1 MVTGTHPEEIEL
13 FDYVEGDLPE
23 GRRVE
28 VETHLAACAACSAQ
42 VSRVQAG
49 RDALRES
56 QFLQLPP
63 RRKEGVF
70 MNLPERRR
78 DVRSSPALSP
88 KQLLAILTPIAA
100 VAAVAVALFSAGGTN
115 NDEGAASAGQT
126 NSGGAQTT
134 SGGAAAEGAQQDSST
149 PQALSKFRS
158 VAGPADEVAAQL
170 QSKGIDA
177 RVVKGGVEVRN
188 ATRQEVDAALGN
200 RRAGKVEIVI
210 VR

>member
-13 FDYVEGDLPE
+13 FDYVEGDLPQA
-23 GRRVE
+23 RRLE
-28 VETHLAACAACSAQ
+28 IEAHLAACSACSEQ

-49 RDALRES
+49 RDSLRQS

-63 RRKEGVF
+63 RSREGVF
-70 MNLPERRR
+70 MNLPERRG
-78 DVRSSPALSP
+78 DVRRSPALSP

-100 VAAVAVALFSAGGTN
+100 VVAVAVALVSSGGTN
-115 NDEGAASAGQT
+115 NENAASGA
-126 NSGGAQTT
+126 AQTT
-134 SGGAAAEGAQQDSST
+134 SGGAAAETAQEDSST

-170 QSKGIDA
+170 RSKGIDA
-177 RVVKGGVEVRN
+177 RVVKGRVKVRD
-188 ATRQEVDAALGN
+188 ATRAQVDAALGD
-200 RRAGKVEIVI
+200 RRAGNVEIVI

>member
-28 VETHLAACAACSAQ
+28 VETHLAACAECSEQ
-42 VSRVQAG
+42 ISRVQAG

-63 RRKEGVF
+63 RRREGVF

-78 DVRSSPALSP
+78 DVRRSPALSP

-100 VAAVAVALFSAGGTN
+100 VAAVAVALVSSGGTN
-115 NDEGAASAGQT
+115 NENAGSA
-126 NSGGAQTT
+126 AQTT
-134 SGGAAAEGAQQDSST
+134 SGAAAAEGAQQDSTSAT
-149 PQALSKFRS
+149 AQGKLRA
-158 VAGPADEVAAQL
+158 VAGPADEVATQL
-170 QSKGIDA
+170 RSKGIDA
-177 RVVKGGVEVRN
+177 RVVKRRVEVRN

>member
-13 FDYVEGDLPE
+13 FDYVEGDLLQD
-23 GRRVE
+23 RRME
-28 VETHLAACAACSAQ
+28 VENHLAACAACSEL

-78 DVRSSPALSP
+78 DVRRSPTLSP

-100 VAAVAVALFSAGGTN
+100 VAAVAVALVSSGGTN
-115 NDEGAASAGQT
+115 NENASSA
-126 NSGGAQTT
+126 SQTT
-134 SGGAAAEGAQQDSST
+134 SSGGAAAESAQQDST
-149 PQALSKFRS
+149 APQALSTFRS
-158 VAGPADEVAAQL
+158 VAGPADEVAARL

-177 RVVKGGVEVRN
+177 HVVKGRVQVRD
-188 ATRQEVDAALGN
+188 ATRRQVDAALAH
-200 RRAGKVEIVI
+200 RRAGKVAIVI
-210 VR
+210 LR

>member
-13 FDYVEGDLPE
+13 FDYVEGDLPQD
-23 GRRVE
+23 RRVE
-28 VETHLAACAACSAQ
+28 VETHLAACAACSEQ

-63 RRKEGVF
+63 RRREGVF

-78 DVRSSPALSP
+78 DVRRSPALSP

-100 VAAVAVALFSAGGTN
+100 VAAVVVALVSSGGTN
-115 NDEGAASAGQT
+115 NENAASAGQT
-126 NSGGAQTT
+126 NS
-134 SGGAAAEGAQQDSST
+134 SGAAAESAQQDKT
-149 PQALSKFRS
+149 APQALSTFRA

-177 RVVKGGVEVRN
+177 RVVKGRVQVRD
-188 ATRQEVDAALGN
+188 ATREQVDAALGN
-200 RRAGKVEIVI
+200 RRAGKVQIVI

>member
-23 GRRVE
+23 GRRMDVE
-28 VETHLAACAACSAQ
+28 SHLAACAACSEE
-42 VSRVQAG
+42 VDRVQAG

-63 RRKEGVF
+63 RRREGVF

-78 DVRSSPALSP
+78 DVRRSPALSP

-100 VAAVAVALFSAGGTN
+100 LAAVAVVLVSSGGTDN
-115 NDEGAASAGQT
+115 ENASSGAAQT
-126 NSGGAQTT
+126 NA
-134 SGGAAAEGAQQDSST
+134 GGAAAESAHEDTSA
-149 PQALSKFRS
+149 PQALSKLRA

-170 QSKGIDA
+170 RNKGIDA
-177 RVVKGGVEVRN
+177 RVVNGRVEVRD
-188 ATRQEVDAALGN
+188 ATREQVDAALGD
-200 RRAGKVEIVI
+200 RRAGKVAIVI

>member
-13 FDYVEGDLPE
+13 FDYVEGDLSQE
-23 GRRVE
+23 RHVE
-28 VETHLAACAACSAQ
+28 VETHLAACAACSQQ

-63 RRKEGVF
+63 RRREGVF

-78 DVRSSPALSP
+78 DVRRSPALSP

-100 VAAVAVALFSAGGTN
+100 VAAVAVALVSSGGTSN
-115 NDEGAASAGQT
+115 ES
-126 NSGGAQTT
+126 
-134 SGGAAAEGAQQDSST
+134 SGGAANAGQTTSRGAGAESAQQDST
-149 PQALSKFRS
+149 APAALGKFRA

-170 QSKGIDA
+170 QTKGIDA
-177 RVVKGGVEVRN
+177 RVVKGRVQVQD
-188 ATRQEVDAALGN
+188 ATRKQVDAALGN